1 MKFLFSTI
9 LSLLFTF
16 PTLAQSQQSKKTR
29 KIKASE
35 EVAQPAKSADLN
47 TTSVDTIHISK
58 GKPTLLLINV
68 LGQNTKGY
76 KDTREEKELQNN
88 FDKNK
93 VQIINISRHSFIVFE
108 NNQTLDV
115 SDFKNTYESKAF
127 WNGKIKEQIQTESGL
142 QKSTEFFAKQLK
154 VKKESSYIINA
165 RKNKKEFESILK
177 KNIVTD
183 NSKTVMNTF
192 LRIYSTPMIDEV
204 CELKFF
210 EQNISKVKTINVFL
224 SEKKGKK
231 NLFRSYEF
239 NEAGQPLTLKLF
251 KENGKLEGEIIF
263 TYENGILKEIT
274 EGILVKKVS
283 YNNDKMIVTSK
294 KDNDEETKLF
304 WVENNELF
312 EKEFTLTNDDNLA
325 YHNTIVETKFE
336 NNCKLTIYN
345 DEVIKKECFSKKE
358 EYPFIYEFIS
368 YQKDEVLQHYK
379 VKLVKKNDNLYERF
393 TSESNNAKEYKDNFK
408 LSGSYQLNN
417 KKQLSTIKFIKD
429 KTEKTIKIE
438 YNYFQ

>member
-1 MKFLFSTI
+1 MKFLLTTI
-9 LSLLFTF
+9 LSLLLTF
-16 PTLAQSQQSKKTR
+16 STLAQSQQAKKTK
-29 KIKASE
+29 KITTSE
-35 EVAQPAKSADLN
+35 EVAQPAKSADFN
-47 TTSVDTIHISK
+47 TTSVDTIHITK

-68 LGQNTKGY
+68 LGQNTAGH
-76 KDTREEKELQNN
+76 KDTREEKEIQNN

-177 KNIVTD
+177 KNIITD
-183 NSKTVMNTF
+183 NSKAVMNTF
-192 LRIYSTPMIDEV
+192 LRIYSTPIIDEV
-204 CELKFF
+204 RELKFL
-210 EQNISKVKTINVFL
+210 EQNNSKVKTINVFF

-251 KENGKLEGEIIF
+251 KENGKLECEIIF

-274 EGILVKKVS
+274 EGIVVKKVS

-294 KDNDEETKLF
+294 KGNDEETKLF
-304 WVENNELF
+304 WIENNELF
-312 EKEFTLTNDDNLA
+312 EKEFTFTNDDNLA
-325 YHNTIVETKFE
+325 YHNTIIETKFE

-345 DEVIKKECFSKKE
+345 DEVIRKECYSKKE
-358 EYPFIYEFIS
+358 EHPFIYEFIS
-368 YQKDEVLQHYK
+368 YQKEEVLQHYK

-393 TSESNNAKEYKDNFK
+393 TSESNNGKDYKDNFK
-408 LSGSYQLNN
+408 LSGSYQLND
-417 KKQLSTIKFIKD
+417 KKQLSTFKFIKD

>member
-9 LSLLFTF
+9 LSLLLTI
-16 PTLAQSQQSKKTR
+16 PTLAQSKQSKKTK
-29 KIKASE
+29 KIKATE
-35 EVAQPAKSADLN
+35 EVAQPAKSADFN

-68 LGQNTKGY
+68 LGQNTARY

-127 WNGKIKEQIQTESGL
+127 WNGKTKEQIQTEAGL

-165 RKNKKEFESILK
+165 RKNKKEFESILR
-177 KNIVTD
+177 KNIITD

-192 LRIYSTPMIDEV
+192 LKIYSNPVANEV
-204 CELKFF
+204 RELKFF

-231 NLFRSYEF
+231 ILFRSYEF

-251 KENGKLEGEIIF
+251 KENGKLDGEIIF

-274 EGILVKKVS
+274 EGIVVKKVN
-283 YNNDKMIVTSK
+283 YNNDKMIITSK
-294 KDNDEETKLF
+294 KDDGEETKLF
-304 WVENNELF
+304 WIENNELF

-325 YHNTIVETKFE
+325 YHNTVVETKFE
-336 NNCKLTIYN
+336 NNCKLTFYN
-345 DEVIKKECFSKKE
+345 DEIMRKECYSKKE
-358 EYPFIYEFIS
+358 DNPFIYEFTS

-379 VKLVKKNDNLYERF
+379 VKLVKKNDNLFERF
-393 TSESNNAKEYKDNFK
+393 TSESNDAKEYKDNFK
-408 LSGSYQLNN
+408 LSGSYQLND
-417 KKQLSTIKFIKD
+417 KKQLSTFKFIKD

-438 YNYFQ
+438 YNYFL